1 MRLKELEDSKKIEQ
15 SSLDGNVFHWNRDS
29 GVIVQVGEQAGDDEL
44 SFGLVESEDTLS
56 RVFRTVRL
64 ELELGRGQRK
74 NVNVKKWSWV
84 ESLGKGEKE

>member
-1 MRLKELEDSKKIEQ
+1 M
-15 SSLDGNVFHWNRDS
+15 
-29 GVIVQVGEQAGDDEL
+29 IVQVGEQAGDDEL

-74 NVNVKKWSWV
+74 NVNVKK
-84 ESLGKGEKE
+84 